1 MDLEVIDLNEEN
13 PEVTVC
19 PQNANRKSVVSG
31 LPKEFENGNDS
42 VSKWLENII
51 NEYNNENIKL
61 YEKELIRDKNQMSI
75 KSVRDLEDG
84 FVIGLAVRVSYD
96 LSCATNHVTILICF
110 PSIIA
115 QIYFHLI
122 ICHDRSTKGKNSP
135 TGNF

>member
-19 PQNANRKSVVSG
+19 PQNANRKSVFSG

-84 FVIGLAVRVSYD
+84 FVIGLAVRVSHD
-96 LSCATNHVTILICF
+96 L
-110 PSIIA
+110 
-115 QIYFHLI
+115 
-122 ICHDRSTKGKNSP
+122 
-135 TGNF
+135 

>member
-1 MDLEVIDLNEEN
+1 MDIEVIDLNEEN

-19 PQNANRKSVVSG
+19 PQNVCRKVVVAG

-51 NEYNNENIKL
+51 NEYNNENIRL

-84 FVIGLAVRVSYD
+84 FVIGLAVRVSHD
-96 LSCATNHVTILICF
+96 L
-110 PSIIA
+110 
-115 QIYFHLI
+115 
-122 ICHDRSTKGKNSP
+122 
-135 TGNF
+135 